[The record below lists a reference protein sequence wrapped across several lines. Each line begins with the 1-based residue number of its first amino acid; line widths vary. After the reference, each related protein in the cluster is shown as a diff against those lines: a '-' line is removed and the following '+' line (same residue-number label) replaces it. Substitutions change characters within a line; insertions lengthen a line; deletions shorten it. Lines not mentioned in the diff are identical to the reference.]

1 MNKQPLCGPKH
12 VVVPALCSISN
23 YVDAIIASLGE
34 TGTDGNGRRVVD
46 GNNYGSKVKF
56 CRAMAV
62 GARAEIAKI
71 IFKENARIDAEE
83 LNPAPAGA

>member
-1 MNKQPLCGPKH
+1 VSKQPLCGPKH
-12 VVVPALCSISN
+12 VVVPALCSLSN
-23 YVDAIIASLGE
+23 YIDGIIDALGE
-34 TGTDGNGRRVVD
+34 VEVD
-46 GNNYGSKVKF
+46 GSGRQVVNMTNYGGKVKF